1 MRSALV
7 SHRINRSGLTSHSL
21 SDKLAIYSPVNMQLG
36 SLHEIGDQIELR
48 R

>member
-7 SHRINRSGLTSHSL
+7 SHRINRYSLTSHSP
-21 SDKLAIYSPVNMQLG
+21 SDKPAIYSPVNMQLG
-36 SLHEIGDQIELR
+36 SLHEIRDQIELR